1 MVPHKTVKLTGDVGK
16 TANLNPR
23 DGANPATSPRVL
35 VEVTLAKCIVQIAC
49 DGVGWSSCYAFA
61 IRVNLLPRIFVMVK
75 LDSDS
80 PLRGSV
86 SFQKDIS

>member
-49 DGVGWSSCYAFA
+49 DGVGRRGMVELLGVCHPSEFA
-61 IRVNLLPRIFVMVK
+61 ARNIRH
-75 LDSDS
+75 
-80 PLRGSV
+80 G
-86 SFQKDIS
+86 QT